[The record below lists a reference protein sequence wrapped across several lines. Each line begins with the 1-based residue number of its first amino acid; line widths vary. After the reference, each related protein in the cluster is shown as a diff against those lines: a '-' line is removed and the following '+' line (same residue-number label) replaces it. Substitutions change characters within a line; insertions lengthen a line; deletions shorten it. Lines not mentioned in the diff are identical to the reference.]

1 MTAPPGSDDA
11 MEGPHHER
19 IEGMKEYTAAIDRV
33 LAFAQ
38 RGVRIFDRDLEHLG
52 YNAPGRI
59 ELLRAFLLAHRS
71 SRLQIVVHEIA
82 YLEGRCPR
90 LALLQKQFSHA
101 VQIHQTLEHA
111 RHASDPLVLVDD
123 AHYLHRFHMD
133 DSRALLALADPHGAE
148 PLLHRFNEIWEA
160 SRPALSATTLGL

>member
-1 MTAPPGSDDA
+1 

-19 IEGMKEYTAAIDRV
+19 LESIREYVDAIDRV
-33 LAFAQ
+33 LGFAQ
-38 RGVRIFDRDLEHLG
+38 CNVRIFDRDLEHLG

-59 ELLRAFLLAHRS
+59 ELLRAFLLLNRS
-71 SRLQIVVHEIA
+71 NRLQVVVHDIA

-90 LALLQKQFSHA
+90 MTLLQKQFSHA

-111 RHASDPLVLVDD
+111 RHAADPLLLVDD

-133 DSRALLALADPHGAE
+133 GSRALLALADPQGAE
-148 PLLHRFNEIWEA
+148 PLLQRFNEIWDA